1 MPTCASPSSL
11 HRYLD
16 RLQTARANLPQ
27 YFRINWV
34 DKTMREDE
42 EQMAVYGYSFS
53 MLKLK

>member
-1 MPTCASPSSL
+1 
-11 HRYLD
+11 
-16 RLQTARANLPQ
+16 
-27 YFRINWV
+27 V